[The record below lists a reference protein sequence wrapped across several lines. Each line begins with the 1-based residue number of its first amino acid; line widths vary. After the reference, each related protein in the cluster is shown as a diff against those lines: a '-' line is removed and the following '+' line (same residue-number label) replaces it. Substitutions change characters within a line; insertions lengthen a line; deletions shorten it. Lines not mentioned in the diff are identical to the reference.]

1 MNISSVDNKIHVL
14 LESLV
19 QVQRFYQKVFQVTI
33 DFTKPRTLITH
44 TTLLKLRIS
53 KTMFEK
59 KLDYVRSVLLVENCL
74 SIQLER
80 L

>member
-19 QVQRFYQKVFQVTI
+19 QVQRFYQKVFQVTL
-33 DFTKPRTLITH
+33 DFTKSCSLNTH

-53 KTMFEK
+53 KMMFEE